1 MCLLLITITLPVFY
15 PSFASLPAPQLEI
28 TMWLDIRNWLDL
40 AQTGNGGGATE
51 GAFSLRMPSPLLINN
66 KSTFHHQ
73 PVSTSSRALTG
84 SSITTARPI
93 LQRHLALS

>member
-40 AQTGNGGGATE
+40 AQTGNGGRDRRRVQPAD
-51 GAFSLRMPSPLLINN
+51 AFSIAHQQQIYFSPSASID
-66 KSTFHHQ
+66 FF
-73 PVSTSSRALTG
+73 TSLDW
-84 SSITTARPI
+84 
-93 LQRHLALS
+93 L